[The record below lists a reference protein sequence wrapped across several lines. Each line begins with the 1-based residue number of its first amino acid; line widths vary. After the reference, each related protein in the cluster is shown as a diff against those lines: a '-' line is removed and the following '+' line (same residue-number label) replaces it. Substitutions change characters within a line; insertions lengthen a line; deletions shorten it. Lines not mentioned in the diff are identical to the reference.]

1 MFTKHISRKVAAHID
16 GQLSQAEAART
27 ELHLQRCADCQ
38 AEAEQ
43 VGLGMEMVKQ
53 LPLIEAPAEIWRCIE
68 ASLQDRSAQPTV
80 VLRWGW
86 ALAVSVLLAIA
97 GGACWQFAR
106 SSGVRWEVVRLDGSS
121 QIGAGEWMETDLRS
135 QATIKVG
142 EIGTLEVRPG
152 TRLRV
157 VTAKPDEHR
166 VALARGEIRARI
178 NAPPKLFFVDT
189 AAGTAVDLGC
199 EYTLRT
205 NEDGLSLLRV
215 TKGWVAFQ
223 WGGVESLVPAGASC
237 RTRVGM
243 GPGTPSFDDAAEK
256 FKQAL
261 EEFTFEK
268 KGGTALDVILAE
280 ARVRDTLTLWHLIS
294 RVDAND
300 RERLFDRI
308 AALTPIPAGVSRD
321 LALRLD
327 ADTLRRWK
335 EELAWTW

>member
-1 MFTKHISRKVAAHID
+1 MFTRHISRKLAAHID
-16 GQLSQAEAART
+16 GQLSPAEAERT
-27 ELHLQRCADCQ
+27 ADHLQRCAICQ

-53 LPLIEAPAEIWRCIE
+53 LPLVEAPAEIWRSIE
-68 ASLQDRSAQPTV
+68 ASLPDRCPQPTMA
-80 VLRWGW
+80 LRWGW
-86 ALAVSVLLAIA
+86 VLATSVLMAIA
-97 GGACWQFAR
+97 GGAYWQFTR
-106 SSGVRWEVVRLDGSS
+106 SPEVRWDVVRLDSSS

-135 QATIKVG
+135 RATIKVG
-142 EIGTLEVRPG
+142 EIGTVDVRPG

-157 VTAKPDEHR
+157 VTARHDEHR
-166 VALARGEIRARI
+166 ILLSRGEILAKI
-178 NAPPKLFFVDT
+178 TAPPKLFFVDT

-199 EYTLRT
+199 EYTLST

-223 WGGVESLVPAGASC
+223 WSGLESLVPAGASC
-237 RTRVGM
+237 RTRPGI
-243 GPGTPSFDDAAEK
+243 GPGIPSFDDAPEN

-261 EEFTFEK
+261 EHFS
-268 KGGTALDVILAE
+268 TALDVILAE
-280 ARVRDTLTLWHLIS
+280 ARVRDTLSLWHLIS

-300 RERLFDRI
+300 RRRVFDRI
-308 AALTPIPAGVSRD
+308 AALTPVPAGVSRD
-321 LALRLD
+321 LALKLD